1 MGKRETGDGKR
12 EMNCSGL
19 SFRAK
24 RGIGTISDSLPIPHP
39 FRVRNDKRHYFLVYR
54 SRLEKSTLV
63 EVVI

>member
-24 RGIGTISDSLPIPHP
+24 RGIGTISDSLPIPTP
-39 FRVRNDKRHYFLVYR
+39 SGFGMTSVIIFSFIVPVC
-54 SRLEKSTLV
+54 EKSTLV